1 MFDHFQPS
9 DIKKYTRDE
18 LNVLCDH
25 LRETIKDTVLNC
37 GGHLAS
43 NLGVVELTV
52 ALHYCFDFPQDKIVF
67 DVGHQCYAHKILSGR
82 YDAFSTLRQKGG
94 LSGFP
99 KREESE
105 YDCYNTGH
113 AGTSVS
119 AALGIAKARDLKREN
134 YNVIALIGDGSFN
147 NGLVYEALNSLKI
160 LKTRILIILNDN
172 GMSISPTV
180 GGMHAFL
187 SDIKKQASVQDVPL
201 FEHFGL
207 RYVGVRDANNLD
219 EMIDSMEQVKEL
231 LKRESVILH
240 VVSQKGRGYRFC
252 EEHPADTHGVPPC
265 NFIKTGEYGQVL
277 GTVLSDL
284 ASEGENIVAVTAA
297 MTDGLGLNGFFSQY
311 PERAFDVG
319 ICEEHACVLCT
330 SLAAS
335 GMKPYYVIYSTFLQ
349 RAYDEIIVDACSMD
363 LPVVFCIDRGGIS
376 GADGETHQGVFD
388 LSYLKPI
395 PNLTVFVP
403 KDQAEFALA
412 LKKSVDF
419 PHPLAIRYP
428 RESKVIFNQN
438 DFAWGSWEIL
448 EQADSDVAV
457 LAVGERML
465 SLAKHIF
472 AQLKQGGKPFTI
484 INARFVKPLD
494 TSMLDSI
501 AAKTIITLEDN
512 MLLGGFG
519 ESVAAYYCNT
529 EKKVYPFAYQD
540 RFIPQGSVAA
550 LMKENGVDEEEI
562 RSLIVDCSER
572 NE

>member
-1 MFDHFQPS
+1 MFDNFQPS
-9 DIKKYTRDE
+9 ELKKYSRGK

-52 ALHYCFDFPQDKIVF
+52 ALHYCFDFPKDKIVF

-99 KREESE
+99 KREESV

-113 AGTSVS
+113 AGTSLS
-119 AALGIAKARDLKREN
+119 AALGIAKSRDLKGEN

-160 LKTRILIILNDN
+160 LNTRILIILNDN

-187 SDIKKQASVQDVPL
+187 NDIKSRASVQDVPL
-201 FEHFGL
+201 FQHFGL

-219 EMIDSMEQVKEL
+219 EMIDSMEEVKEL
-231 LKRESVILH
+231 LKQESVILH

-252 EEHPADTHGVPPC
+252 EDNPSDTHGVPPC
-265 NFIKTGEYGQVL
+265 NFVKTGEYGQVL
-277 GTVLSDL
+277 GTVLSEI
-284 ASEGENIVAVTAA
+284 ASERKDVVAVTAA
-297 MTDGLGLNGFFSQY
+297 MTDGLGLNEFFRQY

-319 ICEEHACVLCT
+319 ICEEHGCVLCT

-395 PNLTVFVP
+395 PNLTIFVP
-403 KDQAEFALA
+403 KDRAEFERI

-428 RESKVIFNQN
+428 RESKKIFNTD

-448 EQADSDVAV
+448 EKADSDVAV

-465 SLAKHIF
+465 SLAEHIL
-472 AQLKQGGKPFTI
+472 AQLKPGGKPFTL

-494 TSMLDSI
+494 KATLDSLR
-501 AAKTIITLEDN
+501 ASVVITLEDN

-519 ESVAAYYCNT
+519 ESIASYYCNT
-529 EKKVYPFAYQD
+529 KKKVYPFAYRD
-540 RFIPQGSVAA
+540 RFIPQGSVSA
-550 LMKENGVDEEEI
+550 LMKESGVDEEEI
-562 RSLIVDCSER
+562 RSLIVDCLNCHE
-572 NE
+572 